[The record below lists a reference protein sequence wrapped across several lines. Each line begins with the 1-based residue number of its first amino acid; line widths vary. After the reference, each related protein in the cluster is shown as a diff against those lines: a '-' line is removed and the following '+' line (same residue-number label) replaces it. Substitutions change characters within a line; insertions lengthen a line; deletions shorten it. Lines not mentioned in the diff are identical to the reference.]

1 MSAVRTIFWTAE
13 RKRRKLY
20 SMGYDVIDVDSSRE
34 GRRGGAAL
42 FGFVVTRRSF
52 ETRLFQRV
60 DSHTFTVSPVTRDKK
75 STGLRFSERWEKS
88 KRMQRE
94 RNGNAIPSETIFFRS
109 MARKR
114 TNPWFASLNFVLM
127 WLYIKEVHRL
137 YSFAVDMQFDSF
149 KSMRAWWSNV
159 FLNTILFNRR
169 EYFRDKF

>member
-1 MSAVRTIFWTAE
+1 MLRDAGNIDSMSAVRTIFWTAE

-94 RNGNAIPSETIFFRS
+94 RNGNAILPFWMKVYFLDRYLVNGPILDS
-109 MARKR
+109 
-114 TNPWFASLNFVLM
+114 
-127 WLYIKEVHRL
+127 RL
-137 YSFAVDMQFDSF
+137 LISF
-149 KSMRAWWSNV
+149 
-159 FLNTILFNRR
+159 
-169 EYFRDKF
+169 

>member
-1 MSAVRTIFWTAE
+1 MLRDAGNIDSMSAVRTIFWTAE

-60 DSHTFTVSPVTRDKK
+60 DSHTVSPVTRDKK

-94 RNGNAIPSETIFFRS
+94 RNGNAILPFWMKLYFLDR
-109 MARKR
+109 
-114 TNPWFASLNFVLM
+114 
-127 WLYIKEVHRL
+127 WLVNGPILDSRL
-137 YSFAVDMQFDSF
+137 LISF
-149 KSMRAWWSNV
+149 
-159 FLNTILFNRR
+159 
-169 EYFRDKF
+169 